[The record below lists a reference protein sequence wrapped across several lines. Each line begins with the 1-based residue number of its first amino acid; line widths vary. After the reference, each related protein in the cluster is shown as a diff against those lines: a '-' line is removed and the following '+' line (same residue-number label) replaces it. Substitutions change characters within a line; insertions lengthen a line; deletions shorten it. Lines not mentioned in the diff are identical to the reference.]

1 MPHKSAKS
9 HWTGKLKS
17 RYASYNPLVFSNS
30 ISNKFCPKAVVIDAM
45 FLINTKP
52 LRNTK
57 IISQDTKL
65 LFSRFINEHF
75 SCGIIEIHVV
85 LDKPFRFNS
94 TQNSLNN
101 REKIV
106 KVPTILIKC

>member
-17 RYASYNPLVFSNS
+17 RYASYNPLFFSNS
-30 ISNKFCPKAVVIDAM
+30 ISNEFCPKAVVIDAM

-57 IISQDTKL
+57 TISQYTKL

-85 LDKPFRFNS
+85 LDKPFRVQFNPK
-94 TQNSLNN
+94 QFEQQ
-101 REKIV
+101 R
-106 KVPTILIKC
+106 